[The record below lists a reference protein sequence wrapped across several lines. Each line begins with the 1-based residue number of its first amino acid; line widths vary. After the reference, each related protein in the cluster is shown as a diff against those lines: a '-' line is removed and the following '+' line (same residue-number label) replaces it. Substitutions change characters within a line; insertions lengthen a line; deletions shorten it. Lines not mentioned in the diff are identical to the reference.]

1 MTLPSY
7 TMSFKILWV
16 LLALLP
22 EVRTDARLAEAAKNG
37 DAAAVRALVEQKVDV
52 NAPGPDGTPPL
63 YWAIQ
68 SDDLATTQ
76 LLIRAGA
83 DVKTPNRYG
92 ITPIGIAAGNGNV
105 AMIRALLE
113 AGADPN
119 TVDPANETPLISAVR
134 SGEFDAVRLLLE
146 HGAKVDWAEPT
157 YGQTAL
163 MFAVREASPAIVDLL
178 IKKGASIDVRTRT
191 GPTPAFRP
199 ANPPGGGSHGVGIV
213 RSGLPERG
221 NRQPIPGSMTPLL
234 YAARDG
240 KLEALK
246 LLVSAGADI
255 NEVEANGISV
265 LLMAIGNNR
274 MDVARFLIDKGA
286 DVNHADWYGRTPL
299 WQAVEVRN
307 MDLDSSTYKNNVE
320 NREEILELV
329 GILLEHGAN
338 PNARTK
344 EVPPWRRTMLPLG
357 SLEWVDFV
365 GMTPFIYAARSADLP
380 VMKLL
385 LKHGAD
391 PNITPVAGTTALMAA
406 AGINWVVKQTYS
418 ESNDDF
424 LKAVEFLYDVGQDV
438 NAVNSMGLRAIHGA
452 ANRGSDDIIKF
463 LVAKGAKLDVKD
475 NEGRSP
481 MDWAQGVFL
490 ATHPPEP
497 KPRTIALLKE
507 LMEKK

>member
-1 MTLPSY
+1 MSY
-7 TMSFKILWV
+7 NILMV
-16 LLALLP
+16 LFVLAGP
-22 EVRTDARLAEAAKNG
+22 KTDVRLAEAAKNG
-37 DAAAVRALVEQKVDV
+37 DVAAVRALLEQKADV
-52 NAPGPDGTPPL
+52 NESGPDGTAPL

-68 SDDLATTQ
+68 SDDMATAQ

-92 ITPIGIAAGNGNV
+92 ITPIQIAVANGNV
-105 AMIRALLE
+105 DMIRTLLD

-119 TVDPANETPLISAVR
+119 TVDPANQTALIGAVR
-134 SGEFDAVRLLLE
+134 SGELEAVRVLLDR
-146 HGAKVDWAEPT
+146 GVKVDWADPT

-178 IKKGASIDVRTRT
+178 IKKGASINVRTRT
-191 GPTPAFRP
+191 GATPAFRP

-240 KLEALK
+240 KLDAVK
-246 LLVSAGADI
+246 LLVATGADV
-255 NEVEANGISV
+255 NQVEANGIST

-274 MDVARFLIDKGA
+274 MDVARFLIEKGA

-307 MDLDSSTYKNNVE
+307 MDLDSGTYENYVE

-329 GILLEHGAN
+329 VRLLEQGAN

-357 SLEWVDFV
+357 SLEWADFV
-365 GMTPFIYAARSADLP
+365 GMTPFIYAARSADLN
-380 VMKLL
+380 VMRLL

-391 PNITPVAGTTALMAA
+391 PNITPLAGTTALMAA

-424 LKAVEFLYDVGQDV
+424 LKAVEFLYGLGQDV

-463 LVAKGAKLDVKD
+463 LVSKGAKLDVKD
-475 NEGRSP
+475 SEGRSP
-481 MDWAQGVFL
+481 LEWAEGVFL

-497 KPRTIALLKE
+497 KPSSIALLKDLVGKE
-507 LMEKK
+507 

>member
-1 MTLPSY
+1 MFLN
-7 TMSFKILWV
+7 IL
-16 LLALLP
+16 LLMFGLFAEDKVDL
-22 EVRTDARLAEAAKNG
+22 RLAEAAKKG
-37 DAAAVRALVEQKVDV
+37 DAAAVRRLIEQKADA
-52 NAPGPDGTPPL
+52 NIPGPDGTPPL

-68 SDDLATTQ
+68 SDDLPTAQ

-92 ITPIGIAAGNGNV
+92 VTPIQIATINGNA
-105 AMIRALLE
+105 AMIRVLLD

-119 TVDPANETPLISAVR
+119 TVDLANQSALMNAVR
-134 SGEFDAVRLLLE
+134 SGELEAVRVLLD
-146 HGAKVDWAEPT
+146 HGAKVDWMEPT

-163 MFAVREASPAIVDLL
+163 MFAAREASPAMVDLL
-178 IKKGASIDVRTRT
+178 LTRGASVSMRTRT
-191 GPTPAFRP
+191 GAAPAFRP

-240 KLEALK
+240 KVDAVK
-246 LLVSAGADI
+246 LLIAAGADV

-265 LLMAIGNNR
+265 LLMAISNNR
-274 MDVARFLIDKGA
+274 MDVARFLMEKGA
-286 DVNHADWYGRTPL
+286 DVNHVDWYGRTPL

-307 MDLDSSTYKNNVE
+307 MDLDSSSYKNNVE
-320 NREEILELV
+320 NRNEILELV
-329 GILLEHGAN
+329 RTLLERGAN

-357 SLEWVDFV
+357 SLEWVNFV

-391 PNITPVAGTTALMAA
+391 PNLVPEEGTTALMAA
-406 AGINWVVKQTYS
+406 AGVNWVVKQTYS

-424 LKAVEFLYDVGQDV
+424 LKAVEFLYELGQDV
-438 NAVNSMGLRAIHGA
+438 NAVNSMGLRALHGA
-452 ANRGSDDIIKF
+452 ANRGSGDIVKF
-463 LVAKGAKLDVKD
+463 LVSKGAKLDVKD
-475 NEGRSP
+475 SEGRTP
-481 MDWAQGVFL
+481 LDWANGVFL

-497 KPRTIALLKE
+497 KSSTIALLKE
-507 LMEKK
+507 LAAKE

>member
-1 MTLPSY
+1 MPLLNA
-7 TMSFKILWV
+7 MLV
-16 LLALLP
+16 MLALLP
-22 EVRTDARLAEAAKNG
+22 GAETDARLAAAAKNG
-37 DAAAVRALVEQKVDV
+37 DVASIRTLIEKKADV

-63 YWAIQ
+63 FWTIQ
-68 SDDLATTQ
+68 ADDLASTQ

-83 DVKTPNRYG
+83 DVKTANRYG
-92 ITPIGIAAGNGNV
+92 ITPIQIAASSGNV
-105 AMIRALLE
+105 AILRALLD

-119 TVDPANETPLISAVR
+119 TVDPANQTVLIAAVR
-134 SGEFDAVRLLLE
+134 SGELDAVRILLE
-146 HGAKVDWAEPT
+146 RGAKVDWAEPV

-163 MFAVREASPAIVDLL
+163 IFAVRDASPAIVDLL
-178 IKKGASIDVRTRT
+178 IRNGASIRTRTRT
-191 GPTPAFRP
+191 GATPAFRP

-221 NRQPIPGSMTPLL
+221 NRQPIPGGMTALL

-240 KLEALK
+240 KLDAVK
-246 LLVSAGADI
+246 MLVAAGADV
-255 NEVEANGISV
+255 NETEANGIST
-265 LLMAIGNNR
+265 LLMATENNR
-274 MDVARFLIDKGA
+274 VDVARFLIEKNA
-286 DVNHADWYGRTPL
+286 NLNQADWYGRTPL

-307 MDLDSSTYKNNVE
+307 MDLDSSTYKNYVE
-320 NREEILELV
+320 NRDELLDLIQLMLER
-329 GILLEHGAN
+329 GAD

-380 VMKLL
+380 VMRLL

-391 PNITPVAGTTALMAA
+391 PNITPLGGTTALMAA

-424 LKAVEFLYDVGQDV
+424 LKAVQFCYELGQDV

-452 ANRGSDDIIKF
+452 ANRGSDDIVKF
-463 LVAKGAKLDVKD
+463 LVSKGAKLDVKD
-475 NEGRSP
+475 NEGRTP
-481 MDWAQGVFL
+481 LDWAGGVFL

-497 KPRTIALLKE
+497 KPSTIALLKE
-507 LMEKK
+507 LSAK

>member
-1 MTLPSY
+1 M
-7 TMSFKILWV
+7 V
-16 LLALLP
+16 LNIFLLVLGLFT
-22 EVRTDARLAEAAKNG
+22 EGKLEMGLAEAAKNG
-37 DAAAVRALVEQKVDV
+37 DAAAVRRLIGQKADPNV
-52 NAPGPDGTPPL
+52 PGPDGTPPL

-68 SDDLATTQ
+68 SDDLETAR
-76 LLIRAGA
+76 LLIGAGA
-83 DVKTPNRYG
+83 DVKTQNRYG
-92 ITPIGIAAGNGNV
+92 VTPIEIATVNGNA
-105 AMIRALLE
+105 AMIRVLLD

-119 TVDPANETPLISAVR
+119 TVDTANQSALMNAVR
-134 SGEFDAVRLLLE
+134 SGELEAVRMLLDR
-146 HGAKVDWAEPT
+146 GAKVDWVEPT

-163 MFAVREASPAIVDLL
+163 MFAVREASPQMVDLL
-178 IKKGASIDVRTRT
+178 LKKGASVKMRTRT
-191 GPTPAFRP
+191 GATPAFRP

-221 NRQPIPGSMTPLL
+221 NRQPTPGSLTALL
-234 YAARDG
+234 YAVRDG
-240 KLEALK
+240 KLDAAK
-246 LLVSAGADI
+246 LLVAAGADV
-255 NEVEANGISV
+255 NEVDANGISV

-274 MDVARFLIDKGA
+274 VDVARFLIEKGA

-329 GILLEHGAN
+329 RTLLERGAN

-357 SLEWVDFV
+357 SLEWVNFV
-365 GMTPFIYAARSADLP
+365 GMTPFIYAARSADLA

-391 PNITPVAGTTALMAA
+391 PNLIPEEGTTALMAA
-406 AGINWVVKQTYS
+406 AGVNWVVKQTYS

-424 LKAVEFLYDVGQDV
+424 LKAVEFLYELGQDV

-463 LVAKGAKLDVKD
+463 LVSKGARLDVKD
-475 NEGRSP
+475 SEGRTP
-481 MDWAQGVFL
+481 MNWAEGVFL

-497 KPRTIALLKE
+497 KPSTIALLKE
-507 LMEKK
+507 LGTRK

>member
-1 MTLPSY
+1 MSLHTL
-7 TMSFKILWV
+7 IV
-16 LLALLP
+16 LLMLAAP
-22 EVRTDARLAEAAKNG
+22 NTDVRLAEAAKNG
-37 DAAAVRALVEQKVDV
+37 DVAAVRALLEQKADV
-52 NAPGPDGTPPL
+52 NEPGPDGTAPL

-68 SDDLATTQ
+68 SDDLATAQ

-83 DVKTPNRYG
+83 DVKTPNRFG
-92 ITPIGIAAGNGNV
+92 ITPIQIAVANGNID
-105 AMIRALLE
+105 MIRTLLD

-119 TVDPANETPLISAVR
+119 SVDPANQTALISAVR
-134 SGEFDAVRLLLE
+134 SGELEAVRLLLDR
-146 HGAKVDWAEPT
+146 GAKVDWVDPT

-163 MFAVREASPAIVDLL
+163 MFAVRETSPAIVDLL
-178 IKKGASIDVRTRT
+178 IKKGASINVRTRT
-191 GPTPAFRP
+191 GATPAFRP

-240 KLEALK
+240 KLEAVK
-246 LLVSAGADI
+246 LLVAAGADV
-255 NEVEANGISV
+255 NQVEANGISV

-274 MDVARFLIDKGA
+274 MDVARFLIEKGA
-286 DVNHADWYGRTPL
+286 DLNHADWYGRTPL

-307 MDLDSSTYKNNVE
+307 MDLDSGTYKNYVE

-329 GILLEHGAN
+329 VMLLERGAN

-365 GMTPFIYAARSADLP
+365 GMTPFIYAARSADLK
-380 VMKLL
+380 VMQLL

-391 PNITPVAGTTALMAA
+391 PNITPLAGTTALMAA
-406 AGINWVVKQTYS
+406 AGINWAVKQTYS

-424 LKAVEFLYDVGQDV
+424 LKAVQFLYELGQDV

-463 LVAKGAKLDVKD
+463 LVSKGAKLDVKD
-475 NEGRSP
+475 SEGRSP
-481 MDWAQGVFL
+481 MDWAEGVFL

-497 KPRTIALLKE
+497 KPSSIALLKE
-507 LMEKK
+507 LTGKK

>member
-1 MTLPSY
+1 
-7 TMSFKILWV
+7 MSSNLLIV
-16 LLALLP
+16 LLALFAEP
-22 EVRTDARLAEAAKNG
+22 NADIRLAEAAKNG
-37 DAAAVRALVEQKVDV
+37 DTASVRALVEQKADV

-68 SDDLATTQ
+68 ADDLAIAQ

-92 ITPIGIAAGNGNV
+92 LTPIHIAVSNGNV
-105 AMIRALLE
+105 AMIRALLD

-119 TVDPANETPLISAVR
+119 TIDPANETALITAVR
-134 SGEFDAVRLLLE
+134 SGELEAVRMLLE
-146 HGAKVDWAEPT
+146 RGAKVDWAEPA

-163 MFAVREASPAIVDLL
+163 MFAVREGSAEIVELL
-178 IKKGASIDVRTRT
+178 LKSGASINVRTRT
-191 GPTPAFRP
+191 GATPAFRP

-240 KLEALK
+240 KLEAVK
-246 LLVSAGADI
+246 LLVAAGADV
-255 NEVEANGISV
+255 NQEEANGITA
-265 LLMAIGNNR
+265 LLMAISNNR
-274 MDVARFLIDKGA
+274 MDVARYLVEKGA
-286 DVNHADWYGRTPL
+286 DLNKADWYGRTPL

-307 MDLDSSTYKNNVE
+307 MDLDSATYKNNVE

-329 GILLEHGAN
+329 ALLLERGAN

-380 VMKLL
+380 VMRLL

-391 PNITPVAGTTALMAA
+391 PNITPLAGTTALMAA

-424 LKAVEFLYDVGQDV
+424 LKAVEFLHGLGQDV

-463 LVAKGAKLDVKD
+463 LVAKGARLDVED

-481 MDWAQGVFL
+481 MDWAEGVFL

-497 KPRTIALLKE
+497 KPSTIALLKE
-507 LMEKK
+507 LAGQK

>member
-1 MTLPSY
+1 ML
-7 TMSFKILWV
+7 FNVFLV
-16 LLALLP
+16 VLALLP
-22 EVRTDARLAEAAKNG
+22 VAEIDDRLAEAAKNG
-37 DAAAVRALVEQKVDV
+37 NVAAIKSLIEQKADV

-68 SDDLATTQ
+68 SDDLATAQ

-83 DVKTPNRYG
+83 DVKGPNRYG
-92 ITPIGIAAGNGNV
+92 ITPIQIAAGSGNV
-105 AMIRALLE
+105 AMIRALLD

-119 TVDPANETPLISAVR
+119 TIDPANQTALITAVR
-134 SGEFDAVRLLLE
+134 SGELEAVRVLLE
-146 HGAKVDWAEPT
+146 RGAKVDWAEPT

-163 MFAVREASPAIVDLL
+163 MFGVREASPAVVDLL
-178 IKKGASIDVRTRT
+178 IKNGASVRARTRT

-234 YAARDG
+234 YAVRDG
-240 KLEALK
+240 KLAVVK
-246 LLVSAGADI
+246 LLVAAGSDV
-255 NEVEANGISV
+255 NEVEANDISA
-265 LLMAIGNNR
+265 LLLAIGNDR
-274 MDVARFLIDKGA
+274 MDVARFLIEKGA
-286 DVNHADWYGRTPL
+286 DLNHADWYGRTPL

-307 MDLDSSTYKNNVE
+307 MDLDSSSYKNYVE
-320 NREEILELV
+320 NREEILEL
-329 GILLEHGAN
+329 IQTMLERGAN

-380 VMKLL
+380 VMRLL

-391 PNITPVAGTTALMAA
+391 PNITPLAGTTALMAA

-424 LKAVEFLYDVGQDV
+424 LKAVQFLYDLGQDV
-438 NAVNSMGLRAIHGA
+438 NALNSMGLRAIHGA
-452 ANRGSDDIIKF
+452 ANRGSDDIIRF
-463 LVAKGAKLDVKD
+463 LVSKGAKLDVKD
-475 NEGRSP
+475 SEGRTP
-481 MDWAQGVFL
+481 MDWAEGVFL

-497 KPRTIALLKE
+497 KPSTIALLKE
-507 LMEKK
+507 LAAKK

>member
-1 MTLPSY
+1 MFLSLNTLA
-7 TMSFKILWV
+7 V

-22 EVRTDARLAEAAKNG
+22 KTGADSRLAEAARNG
-37 DAAAVRALVEQKVDV
+37 DVAAVRALVEQKADV
-52 NAPGPDGTPPL
+52 NAPGPDGTAPL

-68 SDDLATTQ
+68 SDDLATAQ
-76 LLIRAGA
+76 LLIHAGA

-92 ITPIGIAAGNGNV
+92 ITPVQISVANGNV
-105 AMIRALLE
+105 AMIRALLD

-119 TVDPANETPLISAVR
+119 TLDPASQPVLITAVR
-134 SGEFDAVRLLLE
+134 SGELEAVRVLLDR
-146 HGAKVDWAEPT
+146 GAKVDMTEAA

-163 MFAVREASPAIVDLL
+163 MFAVRESSPAIVDLL
-178 IKKGASIDVRTRT
+178 LKKGASIKARTRT
-191 GPTPAFRP
+191 GATPAFRI

-240 KLEALK
+240 KLDAVK
-246 LLVSAGADI
+246 LLLAAGADV
-255 NEVEANGISV
+255 NEVEANDITV

-274 MDVARFLIDKGA
+274 MDVARFLIQNGA
-286 DVNHADWYGRTPL
+286 DINRADWYGRTPL

-307 MDLDSSTYKNNVE
+307 MDLDSATYKNNVE

-329 GILLEHGAN
+329 GLLLDRGAN

-344 EVPPWRRTMLPLG
+344 EVPPWRRTMIPLG

-380 VMKLL
+380 VMRLL
-385 LKHGAD
+385 LQHGAD
-391 PNITPVAGTTALMAA
+391 PNLTPLGGTTALMAA

-424 LKAVEFLYDVGQDV
+424 LKAVEFLYGLGQDV

-452 ANRGSDDIIKF
+452 VNRGSDDIVKF
-463 LVAKGAKLDVKD
+463 LVSKGAKLDVKD

-481 MDWAQGVFL
+481 MDWAEGVFL

-497 KPRTIALLKE
+497 KPSTIALLKKLTE
-507 LMEKK
+507 GK